1 MVSLMPRSR
10 KSGLRGGVHA
20 GADHISLAVVR
31 RARGQR
37 PRLEHCKVIP
47 FGTTATDIPDLES
60 TARSLDFNRMTVT
73 AALAYEDYQLVMVEA
88 PDVQPGEFKAAVR
101 WRLRDAIDFHIDDAV
116 VDVFELPAQERRG
129 QVKMMYAVA
138 ARSAAVSRCS
148 AMIAPIAPG
157 LESIDIPEL
166 CLRNI
171 SALLPQDQVGVA
183 LLVLEPTHGQLVL
196 TCQGVLHLAR
206 RVEFARP
213 GAGDTIAGDAQ
224 PGDTIDA
231 GALALEL
238 QRSLDYYE
246 SSLGQAPI
254 ADLVIGP
261 NSPRAQRLAA
271 DLGHETSLRVHLLDL
286 AGVLDCREP
295 LTSELQQTCLYA
307 VGAALRDDAPAL

>member
-1 MVSLMPRSR
+1 MFSLMPRSR

-20 GADHISLAVVR
+20 GGDHVSLAVVR
-31 RARGQR
+31 RDRGQR
-37 PRLEHCKVIP
+37 PRLEHCTVIP
-47 FGTTATDIPDLES
+47 YGAETTDIPGLES
-60 TARSLDFNRMTVT
+60 TARSIDFGRIAVT

-88 PDVQPGEFKAAVR
+88 PDVQPAELKAAVR

-129 QVKMMYAVA
+129 QAKMMYAVA
-138 ARSAAVSRCS
+138 ARSAAVARCS
-148 AMIAPIAPG
+148 SMIAPIAPG

-183 LLVLEPTHGQLVL
+183 LLVLEEGHGQLVL
-196 TCQGVLHLAR
+196 TRQGVLHLAR
-206 RVEFARP
+206 RVKFA
-213 GAGDTIAGDAQ
+213 GLDAGSTA
-224 PGDTIDA
+224 A
-231 GALALEL
+231 GALMTEDSIDADALGLEL

-254 ADLVIGP
+254 ADLVIAP
-261 NSPRAQRLAA
+261 NTARAQKLAL
-271 DLGHETSLRVHLLDL
+271 DLGRQSNLRVHLLDL
-286 AGVLDCREP
+286 SRVLDCRESP
-295 LTSELQQTCLYA
+295 SAELQQTCLYA